1 MKKRKTGINRRLPAG
16 RQGPKSQFEFSA
28 GGVVQDG
35 TNLLMVKVE
44 NLEGE
49 QIWTFPKG
57 HLEDGETS
65 KEAALREVEEETG
78 FRCEI
83 VKPFDRVHYFFR
95 RGEELINKTVTWF
108 LMKPLEKTG
117 THDPDEILKTEWV
130 SLEEARKR
138 AKYKSDKTLLAKL
151 K

>member
-1 MKKRKTGINRRLPAG
+1 MNKPKPGIKKL
-16 RQGPKSQFEFSA
+16 QKSRFEFSA

-35 TNLLMVKVE
+35 QNLLMVKVQ

-57 HLEDGETS
+57 HIEKGE
-65 KEAALREVEEETG
+65 KAPEAELREVQEETG
-78 FRCEI
+78 YRCEI
-83 VKPFDRVHYFFR
+83 VKPFERVQYYFR
-95 RGEELINKTVTWF
+95 RDDQVTKKTVTWF
-108 LMKPLEKTG
+108 LMKALEKTG
-117 THDPDEILKTEWV
+117 VHDPEEILGTEWV
-130 SLEEARKR
+130 SMDEARKR